1 VDTSCRRQVDLRAG
15 GLDDPDATRAATV
28 LGAYFRAEQASTL
41 RRRVWRGA
49 AVGALLVWAVNIVTS
64 ALTPV
69 DIVFASILAAA
80 ALVAVMVADLQA
92 RARLDALLTG
102 TDRP

>member
-1 VDTSCRRQVDLRAG
+1 VDTSCRRLVDLRAG

-28 LGAYFRAEQASTL
+28 LGAYYRAEQASTL
-41 RRRVWRGA
+41 RRRVWRG
-49 AVGALLVWAVNIVTS
+49 GALCGLVIWAVTVATS

-69 DIVFASILAAA
+69 DIVFVSILAAA

-92 RARLDALLTG
+92 RSRLDALLTG
-102 TDRP
+102 TERP

>member
-1 VDTSCRRQVDLRAG
+1 VDSSCRRQIDLRVG

-28 LGAYFRAEQASTL
+28 LGAYFRAEQAKAL

-49 AVGALLVWAVNIVTS
+49 AIGALLVWAVNIVTS

-69 DIVFASILAAA
+69 DIVFGSILAAA

-92 RARLDALLTG
+92 RSRLDALLTG
-102 TDRP
+102 TERP